1 MFFTNK
7 EKAQLELKIKELE
20 LELEIKQGRNKIAQ
34 KKLLDRLSLES
45 SDRVVLMTA
54 REQQVTYRKAQA
66 ELWKDNAT
74 KACTQRDEYIAEVNT
89 AKEEEEKAK
98 TSYKII
104 KAQNEVLS
112 KVSTNVQPVLDE
124 NITLKAQVDNIKDII
139 GITDNVIEDLR
150 TQLSNSEQE
159 RNNLIQTITQFK
171 TRESQQPVVIQPQI
185 IEPVVLSSKK

>member
-20 LELEIKQGRNKIAQ
+20 LELEIKQGRNKLAQ

-66 ELWKDNAT
+66 ELWKDNTT

>member
-20 LELEIKQGRNKIAQ
+20 LELEIKQGRNKLAQ